1 MSKPTTDPIEWC
13 RQESSRFAQMQGDKN
28 NTNQRRKSFRFR
40 NHMLAKIADRL
51 EEAEATINKVHELLE
66 EWRRYENA
74 YPMVEAAYMVLANEL
89 QAILEQQANDDI

>member
-40 NHMLAKIADRL
+40 NHMLAKVADRL
-51 EEAEATINKVHELLE
+51 EAAEATIKKMRERNVYLTDLLE
-66 EWRRYENA
+66 EEMSRE
-74 YPMVEAAYMVLANEL
+74 
-89 QAILEQQANDDI
+89 